1 MKNRAP
7 VFVALLLAVSM
18 IVCSLCIAANA
29 AGGSMFNPGTGSED
43 DASGNK
49 YDNISINDITGVGSD
64 PEEITGEASAAGV
77 EKQWYEYITYSPNP
91 VASVRI
97 DDDQRLLFYDPYDYN
112 GAMIMEIDYLETEWG
127 TYSSISKTITQS
139 STLNVAETKQTSL
152 TSSTQHQD
160 GLDQTLSSTV
170 GSQDSIGNSISVGTN
185 TTDSW
190 SNQVNMTTTVGLSV
204 TEGASGTYSDKV
216 TTKVG
221 AEEEFGKEGGLD
233 GILAKVVAKEEIS
246 TETSGSL
253 TTSLNSTDSASTSVA
268 TSAVTSGSTTD
279 QINSAITS
287 NVTGS
292 ESKTSG
298 WSIVA
303 DRITTSLGS
312 SGSTS
317 RTWSTSESTSLTVN
331 YAATHFT
338 ESGTPFS
345 WNIAHYHV
353 KMPMRCEKQYK
364 IGGEWITTSSC
375 YVELTTIEGTCRTWI
390 QNSKTYYEDW
400 GTGQPVTWED
410 FYSKF
415 YFGEENLID
424 AYQNKLYPDEH

>member
-1 MKNRAP
+1 MKKKLP
-7 VFVALLLAVSM
+7 VLISILLALLM
-18 IVCSLCIAANA
+18 IVPSLCFAANA
-29 AGGSMFNPGTGSED
+29 VNGSLFDPEAASSTAGD
-43 DASGNK
+43 K
-49 YDNISINDITGVGSD
+49 YKNISINDITKVGSD
-64 PEEITGEASAAGV
+64 PQEITGEASAYGV

-91 VASVRI
+91 AASVRI

-139 STLNVAETKQTSL
+139 STLSVAETKQTSL

-170 GSQDSIGNSISVGTN
+170 GSTDSSGQTISVGAS
-185 TTDSW
+185 TTSSW
-190 SNQVNMTTTVGLSV
+190 SASANSTTTVGASV
-204 TEGASGTYSDKV
+204 TAGTSATV
-216 TTKVG
+216 STSETTKIG
-221 AEEEFGKEGGLD
+221 AEEEMGLNY
-233 GILAKVVAKEEIS
+233 GVESLKISASEEVSIGVGASETIS
-246 TETSGSL
+246 VSA
-253 TTSLNSTDSASTSVA
+253 TDSASTSISIGA
-268 TSAVTSGSTTD
+268 SESGSTSN
-279 QINSAITS
+279 QINDAITT

-292 ESKTSG
+292 ESKTAG

-303 DRITTSLGS
+303 DRITTSIGS
-312 SGSTS
+312 SGSS
-317 RTWSTSESTSLTVN
+317 ARTWSVSESTSLTVN
-331 YAATHFT
+331 FAATHFT

-375 YVELTTIEGTCRTWI
+375 YVVLTTIEGMCRTWI

-400 GTGQPVTWED
+400 GTGEPVTWED
-410 FYSKF
+410 FFRTF
-415 YFGEENLID
+415 YFGESGLVE
-424 AYQNKLYPDEH
+424 AYQNKLYPDAH